1 MVHAQVGDNVFARSA
16 LARQLL
22 HPTPGLPFSIL
33 LYTQAANVPPSSG
46 VPALRP
52 RNNLTPGPAA
62 GTSPSARRVPDPA
75 ARWSGPSVDRAPAS
89 SAPACSAAPSADAAH
104 RPPGPGGRPG

>member
-33 LYTQAANVPPSSG
+33 LYTQGENVPPSSG

-52 RNNLTPGPAA
+52 CEQPHPWAGRRNISNCPSSTWSSRPVVRPERRSRTSVVGPNVY
-62 GTSPSARRVPDPA
+62 RRTT
-75 ARWSGPSVDRAPAS
+75 
-89 SAPACSAAPSADAAH
+89 
-104 RPPGPGGRPG
+104 